1 MANWYDVLDCYKEGL
16 GEKEKGNFMK
26 AARYFRISY
35 ITFENCELPPY
46 YIQSIDDSGGNSHD
60 EFRKLYPLL
69 TDEQRELLR
78 NEKRSL
84 TSPATDWSDDF
95 CWGWEKLVRHDYD
108 MIENGL

>member
-1 MANWYDVLDCYKEGL
+1 MANWYTVLDCYEAGL
-16 GEKEKGNFMK
+16 EEKAKVNLMK

-46 YIQSIDDSGGNSHD
+46 YIQSIDDAGGNSHD

-78 NEKRSL
+78 KERRGL
-84 TSPATDWSDDF
+84 LSPVTDWSEDF
-95 CWGWEKLVRHDYD
+95 AWNWEKLVDHDFD
-108 MIENGL
+108 MIEKDM